1 MKSTEGDNMIRSKDK
16 CSERVLSA
24 FFAENLM
31 TSFMSQLDE
40 ALLSRVRKSQGN
52 LKELEKTFEETRK
65 KIEELSEKFGEE
77 SKNLIESIEKSR
89 EVNKQIVE
97 DLEKS
102 GADISKISEVVLS
115 SINKTSHTL
124 SMFSEI
130 QSMAIEI
137 TKIAKQTNLL
147 ALNASIEA
155 ARAGEFGKG
164 FAVVASEVQK
174 LAGESNKVAKSITDQ
189 VRELSKAVSEALES
203 TKLVGEIFTSVQK
216 SLQQLMEFMQSNYTL
231 LYRIAEL
238 LSGTRENLLEEKNNF
253 DRALEVMEK
262 TVEKFETLSRVIS
275 SVVKAQM
282 KLKDVNI

>member
-1 MKSTEGDNMIRSKDK
+1 MIRSKDK

-115 SINKTSHTL
+115 SINKTSQTL

>member
-1 MKSTEGDNMIRSKDK
+1 MLLKDK

-40 ALLSRVRKSQGN
+40 ALLSRVRKSQEN
-52 LKELEKTFEETRK
+52 LRELEKTFEDTRK
-65 KIEELSEKFGEE
+65 KIEELSERFGEE
-77 SKNLIESIEKSR
+77 SKNLIESINKSQ
-89 EVNKQIVE
+89 EVNKNIVE
-97 DLEKS
+97 ELEKS
-102 GADISKISEVVLS
+102 GADISKISEVVIS
-115 SINKTSHTL
+115 SIDKTSQTL

-130 QSMAIEI
+130 QNMAVEI

-189 VRELSKAVSEALES
+189 VRELSRAVSEALES
-203 TKLVGEIFTSVQK
+203 TKLVGEIFKSVQG
-216 SLQQLMEFMQSNYTL
+216 SLQQLMEFMQGNYAL

-238 LSGTRENLLEEKNNF
+238 LSGTRENLLQEKSNF
-253 DRALEVMEK
+253 DKALEVMEK

-282 KLKDVNI
+282 KLKDLNI

>member
-1 MKSTEGDNMIRSKDK
+1 MIRSKDK

>member
-1 MKSTEGDNMIRSKDK
+1 MVKLKGKS
-16 CSERVLSA
+16 SEKVFSS

-40 ALLSRVRKSQGN
+40 ALLSRVRKAQGN
-52 LKELEKTFEETRK
+52 LRELEKTFDYTRK
-65 KIEELSEKFGEE
+65 KIEELSGKFEEE
-77 SKNLIESIEKSR
+77 SKNLVKSIEDSK
-89 EVNKQIVE
+89 EVNKQIIE
-97 DLEKS
+97 ELKKS
-102 GADISKISEVVLS
+102 GADISKISEVVMS
-115 SINKTSHTL
+115 SINKTSQTL

-130 QSMAIEI
+130 QNMAVEI

-155 ARAGEFGKG
+155 ARAGEYGKG

-174 LAGESNKVAKSITDQ
+174 LAGESNRVAKNITDQ
-189 VRELSKAVSEALES
+189 VSELSGAVTEALES
-203 TKLVGEIFTSVQK
+203 TKLVGEIFNSVQS
-216 SLQQLMEFMQSNYTL
+216 SLQQLMNFMQGNYEL

-238 LSGTRENLLEEKNNF
+238 LSGTRENLLEERENF
-253 DRALEVMEK
+253 DKALQVLEK

-282 KLKDVNI
+282 RLKDLSI

>member
-1 MKSTEGDNMIRSKDK
+1 MTIKLKDRCGEK
-16 CSERVLSA
+16 VLSA

-40 ALLSRVRKSQGN
+40 ALLSRVKRSQEN
-52 LKELEKTFEETRK
+52 LRELERTFEDTRK
-65 KIEELSEKFGEE
+65 KIEQLSERFGEE
-77 SKNLIESIEKSR
+77 SKNLIESINKSQ
-89 EVNKQIVE
+89 EVNKSIVE
-97 DLEKS
+97 ELEKS
-102 GADISKISEVVLS
+102 GADISKISEIVIS
-115 SINKTSHTL
+115 SIDKTSQTL

-130 QSMAIEI
+130 QSMAVEI

-174 LAGESNKVAKSITDQ
+174 LAGESNKVAKNITDQ

-203 TKLVGEIFTSVQK
+203 TKLVGEIFKSVQG
-216 SLQQLMEFMQSNYTL
+216 SLQQLMEFMQGNYAL

-238 LSGTRENLLEEKNNF
+238 LSGTRENLLQEKNNF

-282 KLKDVNI
+282 KLKDVSI